1 MSQAIPLSWSRL
13 GTYRTCPRQFES
25 KYLSKTYPEDKDN
38 PAFIKGSAIHKQL
51 ENYILWKKD
60 PTLEEPQIG
69 KEAKNAIPIIDNL
82 FDTLDAD
89 NIYAE
94 RQLAVD
100 LDWKQC
106 DWFDSPDV
114 IKYRAIIDMLAVGGD
129 HVSIIDFKTG
139 KVRPYDED
147 FGQLHLTATIIF
159 HLMPSVSRITCA
171 YLFVEHKQTIKVDFH
186 RDDLDKLRAKFDVD
200 YITVNQ
206 DTEFEPSKNR
216 YCHWCAIKKE
226 CRFG

>member
-1 MSQAIPLSWSRL
+1 
-13 GTYRTCPRQFES
+13 
-25 KYLSKTYPEDKDN
+25 
-38 PAFIKGSAIHKQL
+38 
-51 ENYILWKKD
+51 
-60 PTLEEPQIG
+60 
-69 KEAKNAIPIIDNL
+69 
-82 FDTLDAD
+82 
-89 NIYAE
+89 
-94 RQLAVD
+94 
-100 LDWKQC
+100 
-106 DWFDSPDV
+106 
-114 IKYRAIIDMLAVGGD
+114 MLAVGGD